1 MGKKKCTSCFVEKNL
16 KTEFYKH
23 SAMADGYLNK
33 CKECVKIRVRKH
45 RDMNLEYFRKYDK
58 KRYLEQPHRK
68 EASRRSYENWVL
80 KNPDGPTV
88 TSREWRKRNPEK
100 YKAQNAVN
108 NAIARGKLKKQ
119 PCKICGK
126 KAQAHHEDY
135 SKPLDVE
142 WLCHT
147 HHAEVHRIKRI

>member
-1 MGKKKCTSCFVEKNL
+1 MGTKICTSCFVEKTL
-16 KTEFYKH
+16 EIEFYKH

-33 CKECVKIRVRKH
+33 CKECVKDRVRTH
-45 RDMNLEYFRKYDK
+45 RDKNIEYFRKYDK

-68 EASRRSYENWVL
+68 EEARQSYENWVL
-80 KNPDGPTV
+80 KNPNGPTV

-108 NAIARGKLKKQ
+108 NAIARGKLKRK
-119 PCKICGK
+119 PCKICGE

-135 SKPLDVE
+135 SKPLEVT
-142 WLCHT
+142 WLCQI
-147 HHAEVHRIKRI
+147 HHAELHRIKRL